1 MTYRIDVMDTVRKV
15 QKWATTASNAI
26 DSEDGRLVEQVDNQN
41 IIKVRSNYL
50 YLHGFRLLFKPII
63 QKLFNSRLKILKEVI
78 IVSIFSL
85 QVT

>member
-41 IIKVRSNYL
+41 IIKSQIK
-50 YLHGFRLLFKPII
+50 LLVFAWI
-63 QKLFNSRLKILKEVI
+63 
-78 IVSIFSL
+78 
-85 QVT
+85 